1 MGDIDVPCSM
11 TSLKRPSSRAM
22 DRIESSHNLPHIIIC
37 LYTGHLVYNTPKS
50 QKQTASERKAY
61 TVFPLISLSRW
72 NIFSKLPQNASFIP
86 PPYLEMSKT
95 IPHGCWWRHCDW
107 VVTEGLCINRSDHG
121 VSDMLQHQPPALC
134 STVVLSQRQRQNLK
148 HGVARLVASL
158 TPEKYLQVEIIRG
171 RHIGS
176 PTNDRLGPESRVYL
190 QVWTGSLSPQPGE
203 NAKQTDIVCK
213 STPYGCP
220 SKSAT
225 NQIFLRQRR
234 PIVEV
239 HEMMDGW
246 SLHLQETFVSIIS
259 IISIY

>member
-1 MGDIDVPCSM
+1 MSVYWSP
-11 TSLKRPSSRAM
+11 TLQYPK
-22 DRIESSHNLPHIIIC
+22 ES
-37 LYTGHLVYNTPKS
+37 K
-50 QKQTASERKAY
+50 KQTASEHKAY

-72 NIFSKLPQNASFIP
+72 HIFSKLPQNASFIP

-107 VVTEGLCINRSDHG
+107 VVTEGL
-121 VSDMLQHQPPALC
+121 
-134 STVVLSQRQRQNLK
+134 VLSQRQRQNLK

-158 TPEKYLQVEIIRG
+158 TPENYLQVEIIRG

-225 NQIFLRQRR
+225 NQIFLRQRI